1 MKRIVII
8 ALCLIGFVNSSCENK
23 ERLEEIKAELK
34 GTKSNENTMEEEKVN
49 FSAPE
54 QNEAPEPVL
63 EVDESYGSDY
73 SYDEN
78 DYSNDY
84 SGDYDNFS
92 TEGDY

>member
-8 ALCLIGFVNSSCENK
+8 ALCLIGFLNSSCENK

-34 GTKSNENTMEEEKVN
+34 GSKSNEKTKEEEKVN

-78 DYSNDY
+78 DFSGEY
-84 SGDYDNFS
+84 SGEYDNFS
-92 TEGDY
+92 DEGDY